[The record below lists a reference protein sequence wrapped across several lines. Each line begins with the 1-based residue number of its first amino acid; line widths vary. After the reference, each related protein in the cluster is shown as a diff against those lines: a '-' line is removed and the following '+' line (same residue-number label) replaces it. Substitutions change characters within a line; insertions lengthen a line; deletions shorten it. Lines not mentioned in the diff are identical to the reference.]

1 MIHHLWEQFLALS
14 VQELGVRV
22 VDTWFRALRLTH
34 WDSRMRVVHLMAPNQ
49 FVRDW
54 VMSHYKKH
62 CTIHLQRLFNCH
74 DITVIITTPDQ
85 PAVPK
90 VPGRAFIARQESREL
105 DTIHPALFDSFV
117 VDTSNSVAYTAA
129 VDVSAAPGGVYNPLV
144 LWGGSGVGKTH
155 LLHAIAQNILITRP
169 TARIVYQSADKFT
182 AEFIAAIRT
191 GSVQKIYSKYSQ
203 IDTLLFDD
211 IQLIAHKERT
221 QEAFSQIFN
230 GLYEQRK
237 QIIVTSDC
245 PPHEIPGLSSRVSS
259 RLASGLVA
267 DIKPPTQDAR
277 VRLLTQRIT
286 RENSEKSNHLGTD
299 IIAAIAL
306 CCANGGMRELEGAY
320 IRVCAYATVSG
331 SPVTAE
337 LVRQVLGEGR
347 IQIENNQ
354 NNAIDLMSIARVVSA
369 HFECDVAAL
378 RSRSRLKQVTLARH
392 VAMYLMKKITQR
404 TLRDIG
410 LFWGRV
416 DHTTVMHAL
425 DRVTGLRVQ
434 DEKFNEIISKLE
446 RTVLH
451 GASA

>member
-1 MIHHLWEQFLALS
+1 MIHQLWEQFLALS
-14 VQELGVRV
+14 VQELGARI

-54 VMSHYKKH
+54 VSSHYKKH
-62 CTIHLQRLFNCH
+62 CTVHLQRLFNCH
-74 DITVIITTPDQ
+74 DITVIIITPDQ

-90 VPGRAFIARQESREL
+90 ATSRAFVARSENREL
-105 DTIHPALFDSFV
+105 DTVHQALFDSFV
-117 VDTSNSVAYTAA
+117 VDESNSLAYTAA
-129 VDVSAAPGGVYNPLV
+129 MNVSAAPGGVYNPLV
-144 LWGGSGVGKTH
+144 LWGGPGVGKTH
-155 LLHAIAQNILITRP
+155 LLQAIAQNILIARP

-182 AEFIAAIRT
+182 AEFIAAVRS
-191 GSVQKIYSKYSQ
+191 GSVQKIYSKYAQ
-203 IDTLLFDD
+203 VDTLLFDD

-237 QIIVTSDC
+237 QIIITSDC
-245 PPHEIPGLSSRVSS
+245 PPHDIPGLSSRVSS
-259 RLASGLVA
+259 RLSSGLVA
-267 DIKPPTQDAR
+267 DIKQPTHDAR

-286 RENSEKSNHLGTD
+286 RDNRQNNYLGAD
-299 IIAAIAL
+299 IISAIAL
-306 CCANGGMRELEGAY
+306 SVHGGMRELEGAY

-331 SPVTAE
+331 IPVTAA

-347 IQIENNQ
+347 LPAENNH
-354 NNAIDLMSIARVVSA
+354 NNSIDLMCIARVVSA

-378 RSRSRLKQVTLARH
+378 RSRSRLKQVALARH

-425 DRVTGLRVQ
+425 ERVTDLRTQ
-434 DEKFNEIISKLE
+434 DEQFNMMVSKLE

-451 GASA
+451 GVSA